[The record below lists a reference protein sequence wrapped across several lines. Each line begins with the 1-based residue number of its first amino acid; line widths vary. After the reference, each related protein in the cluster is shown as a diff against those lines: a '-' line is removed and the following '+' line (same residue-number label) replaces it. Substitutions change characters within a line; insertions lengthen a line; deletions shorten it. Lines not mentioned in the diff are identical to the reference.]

1 MRRDIYQDGP
11 AMINQPVSA
20 ERKMDPWTSRC
31 RPLGPAEG
39 VRRGAV
45 AVEFACVAPV
55 LLIVIVGLLEMSRVY
70 SVQNVLETAAREG
83 ARFAGLDRSGLMLQ
97 NQTANQK
104 LITDVKNYLA
114 TNNIDPTA
122 VTVRVVKASNPSQDF
137 NLDDPNNALQLF
149 QVHVEVPYSKVCYS
163 AFRTYDAEKLSAVL
177 TYRNGRA
184 PIDAN

>member
-1 MRRDIYQDGP
+1 MPKQIALNAQKEKPLGKHRSKCNCRRD
-11 AMINQPVSA
+11 A
-20 ERKMDPWTSRC
+20 
-31 RPLGPAEG
+31 
-39 VRRGAV
+39 RRAAV

-55 LLIVIVGLLEMSRVY
+55 LLIVIVGLLELSRVY

-104 LITDVKNYLA
+104 LVTDVKNYLA

-122 VTVRVVKASNPSQDF
+122 VTVRVVKATNPSQDF
-137 NLDDPNNALQLF
+137 NLDDPANALQIF

-163 AFRTYDAEKLSAVL
+163 AFRKYDAEKLSAVL

-184 PIDAN
+184 PIAP